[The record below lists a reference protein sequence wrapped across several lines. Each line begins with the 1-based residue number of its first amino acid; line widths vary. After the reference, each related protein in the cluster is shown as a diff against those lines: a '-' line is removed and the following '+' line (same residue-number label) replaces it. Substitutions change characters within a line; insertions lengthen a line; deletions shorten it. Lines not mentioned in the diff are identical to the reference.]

1 MKRLSEMAPGILV
14 CIVIAAAA
22 TLIVDLAPVLEI
34 VGAPVFGI
42 LIGIALGTF
51 TGIGGAEKLKKGI
64 SHTSQKV
71 LQAAVVLLGFGLNLA
86 TVGKVGM
93 SSLPIILSTIA
104 TSLIVAYIVF
114 RLFKVPARVA
124 VLIGVGSSICGGSKP
139 TTRRLL
145 SQFRWFSFL
154 MLWRH

>member
-64 SHTSQKV
+64 SYTSQKV

-86 TVGKVGM
+86 TVG
-93 SSLPIILSTIA
+93 
-104 TSLIVAYIVF
+104 
-114 RLFKVPARVA
+114 
-124 VLIGVGSSICGGSKP
+124 
-139 TTRRLL
+139 
-145 SQFRWFSFL
+145 
-154 MLWRH
+154 